1 MCSLRRK
8 AEDPKPW
15 FYSGLFSLATPEEA
29 ARFLATHRVTK
40 AAIPSSAGNP
50 DVELWLDRV
59 GPETQALMQRL
70 RHAIASLN
78 PQSPG
83 NSTAR

>member
-15 FYSGLFSLATPEEA
+15 FYSGLFSLATGEEA
-29 ARFLATHRVTK
+29 ARYLATHRVTK
-40 AAIPSSAGNP
+40 AAIPATAGDP

-70 RHAIASLN
+70 RDAISSLH
-78 PQSPG
+78 PQ
-83 NSTAR
+83 RI